1 MEKIVIEGGRPLRGK
16 IRISGA
22 KNAALPA
29 LFASLL
35 AEGPCRL
42 DGVPD
47 LRDIDTTLKIL
58 RHMGAQIKLRLT
70 KSSPLIVAAN
80 GLSHPETP
88 YELVKTMR
96 ASVLALGPLL
106 ARYQRAKVSLPGGC
120 AIGARPI
127 NLHLKALEQMGAKIE
142 IEGGYVIAQ
151 AKRLHGERI
160 HFDTVTVTG
169 TENIM
174 MAAVLAKGE
183 TVLENAAREP
193 EVVDL
198 ANILVKMGANISG
211 AGTETIT
218 ISGVETL
225 QPFQHTIIPDR
236 IEAGTYMMA
245 AAITGGNILLQN
257 VDPILVESL
266 TRKLTEVGVK
276 ITEEAEGLRVIGMR
290 PIKSADVA
298 TAPYP
303 GFATD
308 FQAQFMALMTLAQG
322 TSVIVENIFENRFM
336 HALELSRMGADIKIE
351 GKSAVVKGVKQ
362 LSGAP
367 VMASD
372 LRASAALVVA
382 GLAAHGITEIHRIYH
397 LDRGY
402 EKMERKLRKLGAR
415 VKRVKVKY

>member
-1 MEKIVIEGGRPLRGK
+1 MDKIIIQGGRPLRGK

-29 LFASLL
+29 LFAALL

-42 DGVPD
+42 EGVPD
-47 LRDIDTTLKIL
+47 LRDVDTTLKIL
-58 RHMGAQIKLRLT
+58 RHMGAQVRLRLT
-70 KSSPLIVAAN
+70 KSSPLIVAAK
-80 GLSHPETP
+80 GLSNPETP

-106 ARYQRAKVSLPGGC
+106 ARYQKAKVSLPGGC

-127 NLHLKALEQMGAKIE
+127 NLHLKALEDMGANIE
-142 IEGGYVIAQ
+142 IEGGYVKAQ
-151 AKRLHGERI
+151 AKRLHGARI

-174 MAAVLAKGE
+174 MAAALAKGE

-193 EVVDL
+193 EVADL
-198 ANILVKMGANISG
+198 AQLLIKMGG
-211 AGTETIT
+211 HVVGEGTDTIH
-218 ISGVETL
+218 ISGVDNL
-225 QPFQHTIIPDR
+225 KGFQHAIIPDR
-236 IEAGTYMMA
+236 IEMGTYMMA
-245 AAITGGNILLQN
+245 AAITGGNILLEN
-257 VDPILVESL
+257 GEAGMVEALASRL
-266 TRKLTEVGVK
+266 KDAGARISQEKG
-276 ITEEAEGLRVIGMR
+276 GLRVMGSRPMR
-290 PIKSADVA
+290 SVDVV

-308 FQAQFMALMTLAQG
+308 FQAQFMAMMTLAQD
-322 TSVIVENIFENRFM
+322 TSVITETIFENRFM
-336 HALELSRMGADIKIE
+336 HALELVRMGADIKLE
-351 GKSAVVKGVKQ
+351 GKSAIVKGVKA

-372 LRASAALVVA
+372 LRASAALVLA
-382 GLAAHGITEIHRIYH
+382 GLAAEGITEIHRIYH

-402 EKMERKLRKLGAR
+402 ERMEQKLRKLGAKI
-415 VKRVKVKY
+415 KRVKVKY